1 MNKSAR
7 KIGIL
12 GGTFDP
18 IHAGHLLMARHALR
32 SLALERVLFIPAGN
46 PWLKAGRRIAPARHR
61 LAMARLAIAG
71 CPRFEASDME
81 AERPGPTYTADTLA
95 ELRERFGADAALY
108 LILGMDAARDMS
120 RWHHPE
126 RVLSM
131 CEVVAIPRGDADGG
145 DAKDGGGA
153 PPSGIRVLR
162 DAPRLAVSSTAIRAG
177 IAAGLPIG
185 DDVPGA
191 VADYIRRHG
200 LYLDGD
206 AD

>member
-1 MNKSAR
+1 MNRPAR

-81 AERPGPTYTADTLA
+81 VERPGPTYTADTLA
-95 ELRERFGADAALY
+95 ELRERFGASAPLY

-120 RWHHPE
+120 RWHQTE

-131 CEVVAIPRGDADGG
+131 CEVVAVPRDGADGQ
-145 DAKDGGGA
+145 DSGGCA

-200 LYLDGD
+200 LYLERD

>member
-1 MNKSAR
+1 MNKPAR

-18 IHAGHLLMARHALR
+18 IHAGHLLMARYALR
-32 SLALERVLFIPAGN
+32 SLALERVLFIPAGQ
-46 PWLKAGRRIAPARHR
+46 PWLKAGRRIAPARRR
-61 LAMARLAIAG
+61 LAMMRLAIAG
-71 CPRFEASDME
+71 CTRFEASDME
-81 AERPGPTYTADTLA
+81 VERPGPTYTADTLA
-95 ELRERFGADAALY
+95 ELRERFGEGAALY

-120 RWHHPE
+120 RWHQPE

-131 CEVVAIPRGDADGG
+131 CEVVAVPRGDSDDAEDSDGG
-145 DAKDGGGA
+145 V
-153 PPSGIRVLR
+153 PSGIRVLR
-162 DAPRLAVSSTAIRAG
+162 DAPRLAVSSTEIRARV
-177 IAAGLPIG
+177 AAGLPIAG
-185 DDVPGA
+185 DVPGA

>member
-1 MNKSAR
+1 MNESAR

-18 IHAGHLLMARHALR
+18 IHAGHLLMARYALR
-32 SLALERVLFIPAGN
+32 SLALERVLFIPAGQ

-61 LAMARLAIAG
+61 LAMTRLAIAG
-71 CPRFEASDME
+71 CPRFEASDVEVM
-81 AERPGPTYTADTLA
+81 RPGPTYTADTLA

-120 RWHHPE
+120 RWHQPE
-126 RVLSM
+126 RVFAL
-131 CEVVAIPRGDADGG
+131 CEVVAVPRGGVDSEEDGG
-145 DAKDGGGA
+145 DA

-162 DAPRLAVSSTAIRAG
+162 DAPRLEVSSTAIRARV
-177 IAAGLPIG
+177 AAGLQIG

-206 AD
+206 GD